1 MSVRAVFLWHLH
13 QPEYRDP
20 QTGQPILPWV
30 RQHASRAYT
39 DMAAALERH
48 PQVKAVANWA
58 PSLLSQLEAYVAG
71 TQDADEQL
79 ARKPAEALTPEE
91 RAHVLREGFSADWNV
106 WVRPVA
112 RYSELLD
119 KRGTDLRQID
129 LLERQAAFT
138 AQELRDLQV
147 QFVLAWMGFTAR
159 REEPRIS
166 ELVAKERG
174 YTEEEKIAA
183 VDAQRR
189 IASRIVPRW
198 RALAERG
205 QVEITCSPFYHPI
218 LPLIVDSDSARRA
231 MPAASLPPRFSYPQD
246 AREQVLRGIERA
258 RVEFGQAP
266 HGMWPSEG
274 SVSPEVIDLLAACG
288 VRWCATDQG
297 ILERSEL
304 ELGSA
309 LPDGYPAHYHPYL
322 AGADHAVTVLFRDRE
337 LSDRIGFRYAKSDP
351 REAAQDLIS
360 RIADTE
366 PEALVTLALDG
377 ENPWEHYPSSGE
389 GFLEALYQGLSGGE
403 VRTVLPRDELR
414 ERPARTRIALLHS
427 GSWIDSN
434 FRIWI
439 GHPEDNA
446 AWTLLGEARAALAE
460 AEEKG
465 ELPRQQLEEARGH
478 LFVAEGSDWFWWYG
492 DDFTTENAPEF
503 DALFRRRVAQ
513 AWRALG
519 LPPPER
525 LGRPIIAPHKDAAQA
540 AAVVVQPSRLIEPA
554 IDGYAKGYFEWAG
567 AGYYRPGTTSG
578 GSMFRGQGAFTQVWF
593 GFSRTHLY
601 LRLDPA
607 KGADLT
613 GELRVLLARPGGA
626 GEKTV
631 RMRLVPGGAETPATD
646 ERGARCGSGR
656 TGVLLE
662 LALSREALGLKPGE
676 RIALTLRILR
686 DEVEVDRLPRYGE
699 IALTV
704 PDRKFELA
712 NWRI

>member
-1 MSVRAVFLWHLH
+1 MAVRAVFLWHLH

-20 QTGQPILPWV
+20 QTGRPILPWV

-39 DMAAALERH
+39 DMAAALERY

-79 ARKPAEALTPEE
+79 ARKPAEELTPEE

-129 LLERQAAFT
+129 LAERQAAFT
-138 AQELRDLQV
+138 AQELRDVQV
-147 QFVLAWMGFTAR
+147 HFVLAWMGFAAR

-205 QVEITCSPFYHPI
+205 QVEISCSPFYHPI
-218 LPLIVDSDSARRA
+218 LPLVVDSDSARRA
-231 MPAASLPPRFSYPQD
+231 MPTASLPPRFAHPQD
-246 AREQVLRGIERA
+246 AHEQVLRGIERA
-258 RVEFGQAP
+258 RAVFGQAP

-274 SVSPEVIDLLAACG
+274 SVSPEAIDLLAACG

-297 ILERSEL
+297 VLERSEL
-304 ELGSA
+304 ELGTV
-309 LPDGYPAHYHPYL
+309 LPDGYPAHYRPYL
-322 AGADHAVTVLFRDRE
+322 VGADHAVTVLFRDRE
-337 LSDRIGFRYAKSDP
+337 LSDRIGFQYAKMDP
-351 REAAQDLIS
+351 REAAQDLIT

-366 PEALVTLALDG
+366 PEALITLALDG

-414 ERPARTRIALLHS
+414 ERPARARIARIHS

-478 LFVAEGSDWFWWYG
+478 LLVAEGSDWFWWYG

-503 DALFRRRVAQ
+503 DGLFRRRVAQ

-519 LPPPER
+519 LPAPER
-525 LGRPIIAPHKDAAQA
+525 LGRPIIAPHKDTSQA

-554 IDGYAKGYFEWAG
+554 IDGYTKGYYEWAG
-567 AGYYRPGTTSG
+567 AGCYRPGTTSG
-578 GSMFRGQGAFTQVWF
+578 GSMFRGQGAVTQVWF
-593 GFSRTHLY
+593 GFSRTRLY

-607 KGADLT
+607 KGADLI
-613 GELRVLLARPGGA
+613 GELRVLLARPGGG

-631 RMRLVPGGAETPATD
+631 RMRLIPGGAEAPATD
-646 ERGARCGSGR
+646 ERGAPCGAGR
-656 TGVLLE
+656 TGVLVE
-662 LALSREALGLKPGE
+662 LALSRDALGLQPGE

-712 NWRI
+712 NWRV

>member
-1 MSVRAVFLWHLH
+1 MAVRAVFLWHLH

-20 QTGQPILPWV
+20 QTGRPILPWV

-79 ARKPAEALTPEE
+79 ARKPAESLAPEE

-198 RALAERG
+198 RELAERG

-377 ENPWEHYPSSGE
+377 ENPWEHYPGSGE
-389 GFLEALYQGLSGGE
+389 GFLEALYRGLAGGA

-414 ERPARTRIALLHS
+414 EHPARARIARLHS
-427 GSWIDSN
+427 GSWPRSSSRRRAGTCWWPRSATGFVCTATTSPPRARPN
-434 FRIWI
+434 STRSF
-439 GHPEDNA
+439 A
-446 AWTLLGEARAALAE
+446 AGWRTPGARSACPRRSGSGARSSPPTRTRPRRPPSSSSPRASSSPRSTGMRRAITSGPAPVTTGRAPPAAARCSAARAPSPRSGSGFPRRTSTFASIRRKARISPANCASFCPGLA
-460 AEEKG
+460 
-465 ELPRQQLEEARGH
+465 RR
-478 LFVAEGSDWFWWYG
+478 V
-492 DDFTTENAPEF
+492 
-503 DALFRRRVAQ
+503 RRRCTC
-513 AWRALG
+513 AWFLA
-519 LPPPER
+519 
-525 LGRPIIAPHKDAAQA
+525 GR
-540 AAVVVQPSRLIEPA
+540 
-554 IDGYAKGYFEWAG
+554 
-567 AGYYRPGTTSG
+567 RP
-578 GSMFRGQGAFTQVWF
+578 
-593 GFSRTHLY
+593 L
-601 LRLDPA
+601 
-607 KGADLT
+607 
-613 GELRVLLARPGGA
+613 
-626 GEKTV
+626 
-631 RMRLVPGGAETPATD
+631 
-646 ERGARCGSGR
+646 
-656 TGVLLE
+656 
-662 LALSREALGLKPGE
+662 
-676 RIALTLRILR
+676 
-686 DEVEVDRLPRYGE
+686 
-699 IALTV
+699 
-704 PDRKFELA
+704 
-712 NWRI
+712 